1 MHCWLFFHR
10 QLSPDVPEAPEVY
23 RFLEVARRRGIE
35 LDVLQPQ
42 EFDLVVD
49 SAEGWSA
56 LYKGRKLK
64 KPDVIIARTGS
75 ETSYFTLAVM
85 RHFERQGVAMIN
97 GPAAIEAVADKLHT
111 LQILSKARLPI
122 PKTILGKFPVDVNLV
137 ERELGFPVVVKT
149 LKSTRGVGVLLCS
162 DRAQFNDLANLLD
175 DASPGADFIFQ
186 QYIATS
192 HGRDVRILVINGKAI
207 TAMERRSVDGGFKSN
222 ISLGGHG
229 APFAMSD
236 ILARL
241 AVRVAGALNLDVAGV
256 DILFDRNGYR
266 VCEANSAPGFQ
277 GLEKA
282 CGISVPEEIFK
293 VVQKKCNVSIT
304 AHDTSWQRFFR
315 GAQEYLSGGLVNFQR
330 VDANG
335 DGKITEDEFKRGC
348 QSGWLPA
355 EASKLADTTGGGQ
368 APEQPTIR

>member
-1 MHCWLFFHR
+1 MTVKTGGHMHCWLFFHR
-10 QLSPDVPEAPEVY
+10 QLDPDVPEAPEVY
-23 RFLEVARRRGIE
+23 RFLEVARRMGIE
-35 LDVLQPQ
+35 LDVLRPQ

-97 GPAAIEAVADKLHT
+97 GPAAIETVADKLRT

-122 PKTILGKFPVDVNLV
+122 PKTILCKFPVDVNLV

-149 LKSTRGVGVLLCS
+149 VKGTRGAGVLLCS
-162 DRAQFNDLANLLD
+162 HRAEFNDLANLLEE
-175 DASPGADFIFQ
+175 AGPGADFIFQ

-192 HGRDVRILVINGKAI
+192 HGRDVRTLVINGKAI
-207 TAMERRSVDGGFKSN
+207 AAMERRSVDGGFKSN
-222 ISLGGHG
+222 LSLGGHG
-229 APFAMSD
+229 APFAMPD
-236 ILARL
+236 LLVRL

-256 DILFDRNGYR
+256 DILFDVNGYR

-282 CGISVPEEIFK
+282 CGISVPEEIFR
-293 VVQKKCNVSIT
+293 VAQKKCNISIT
-304 AHDTSWQRFFR
+304 ACDTSWQRLIR
-315 GAQEYLSGGLVNFQR
+315 GAQEYLSGGRVNFQK

-335 DGKITEDEFKRGC
+335 DVKTTEDEFKRGC
-348 QSGWLPA
+348 EGSWVQA
-355 EASKLADTTGGGQ
+355 ESSKPADTT
-368 APEQPTIR
+368 A